1 MQIDK
6 AFYINYY
13 GSFEDQD
20 LDELCD
26 KGTKKYSEII
36 LRSKDKKP

>member
-6 AFYINYY
+6 AFYINYH
-13 GSFEDQD
+13 GSFENQD

-26 KGTKKYSEII
+26 KDTKKYS
-36 LRSKDKKP
+36 